1 MQIIGVVIELV
12 LWFYIL
18 FLLARLVADYVQ
30 MFARSWE
37 PKGFILVLLEFLY
50 STTDPPIKLLRR
62 LIPPIRLGG
71 IALDQ
76 APWLHAM
83 WDGKPAA
90 WFVQWELIGHAQGHV
105 GEMVSVRDRLGLR
118 PF

>member
-1 MQIIGVVIELV
+1 VEPIGVVIELV

-37 PKGFILVLLEFLY
+37 PRGFIMVMLEFLY
-50 STTDPPIKLLRR
+50 SVTDPPIKLLRR

-71 IALDQ
+71 MALDLSILIVLLICYVLW
-76 APWLHAM
+76 AVNRSTLL
-83 WDGKPAA
+83 AA
-90 WFVQWELIGHAQGHV
+90 
-105 GEMVSVRDRLGLR
+105 
-118 PF
+118 

>member
-1 MQIIGVVIELV
+1 MIVLGVVIELV

-37 PKGFILVLLEFLY
+37 PVGLHPGAARAR
-50 STTDPPIKLLRR
+50 STRVTDPPIRLLRR

-71 IALDQ
+71 MALD
-76 APWLHAM
+76 LSILIVLLLCYR
-83 WDGKPAA
+83 AA
-90 WFVQWELIGHAQGHV
+90 GRQPQTLLTAG
-105 GEMVSVRDRLGLR
+105 
-118 PF
+118 